1 MSTAQTLSNGKDN
14 SPQGGAAKDPLSTC
28 LAAMSRCPRGLPH
41 EYRYPALSQLPQSSR
56 PEEAFALARVVATQD
71 ECNCVLVAHDLE
83 APGQPSQEA
92 SVEETGVGTRMRCVY
107 ACVCACVPVCVHGCG
122 YGCNWVSVGHD
133 LEAPRQPT
141 QKTSVEAPAGGGM
154 RLAGFM
160 VATSEVRHYGCLAA
174 CCDGTKI
181 CSKSPSYKPTSG
193 GHARL
198 LGRKIGDPSVDAFVY
213 AGRHDPSD
221 GRV

>member
-1 MSTAQTLSNGKDN
+1 
-14 SPQGGAAKDPLSTC
+14 
-28 LAAMSRCPRGLPH
+28 MSRCHVQVPSWPASRIQVREAQGLHSKHLPVLS
-41 EYRYPALSQLPQSSR
+41 RYPALSQLPQSSR

-141 QKTSVEAPAGGGM
+141 QKTSVEAPGVYVCVCARKYMPGAKNCPHALSYASSKG
-154 RLAGFM
+154 RHLFWEDDA
-160 VATSEVRHYGCLAA
+160 VRHLCELP
-174 CCDGTKI
+174 C
-181 CSKSPSYKPTSG
+181 PV
-193 GHARL
+193 
-198 LGRKIGDPSVDAFVY
+198 LGKEGEIS
-213 AGRHDPSD
+213 
-221 GRV
+221 